1 MGILGSLNS
10 TLLLDEFLID
20 NSTDSLLINNCL
32 NCLYHGTD
40 WMYTFVETFWA
51 YDFKLYYF
59 NFNNIIFD
67 DSFDFF
73 FSTIWYLNINFSNFN
88 LFWSVIIDQYILNN
102 FYKIFYNNDWYRNI
116 LLSKEN
122 SLLFIYHPE
131 IIFLNFLYLSTI
143 YFNATSNVFISIVET
158 NISESFLS
166 PIMKFSQLLFV
177 LYLVTIFVN
186 FYFTYYN
193 TSVKEE
199 STIDS
204 DFISSNLLV
213 ESEKEIGSLD
223 DMILGLIVL
232 SYIFGWY
239 VYIYVWT
246 VISVFPEII
255 MIFYSFPFLYYII
268 ISMPTYLLYDFGIY
282 FLTYLRGV
290 GSTSLL
296 TMELMYDYIAF
307 SAFYIRLMVQG
318 VRLVLMIFTYI
329 SLHDLIIFFDF
340 DLKLFTGFELIWEDL
355 ANFNGTFNSFSYF
368 FFFIIPIKIIYWLYE
383 LFHTFFVI
391 TAQFVAFFAMVFWL
405 FLFLYT
411 MFVLEKHENY
421 FSEKR
426 KIKKNQLKRLLI
438 LKE

>member
-1 MGILGSLNS
+1 MGILGSLNP
-10 TLLLDEFLID
+10 TLLLDDFILNNNDI
-20 NSTDSLLINNCL
+20 LLNNCI
-32 NCLYHGTD
+32 NCIYHGSD
-40 WMYTFVETFWA
+40 WIYTFVETFWS

-59 NFNNIIFD
+59 NLGSSILD

-73 FSTIWYLNINFSNFN
+73 FSSAWYLSLNFTNFS
-88 LFWSVIIDQYILNN
+88 LFWSVLLDQYALNN
-102 FYKIFYNNDWYRNI
+102 FYNIFSNNDWYRNI

-122 SLLFIYHPE
+122 SLLFLYHPE
-131 IIFLNFLYLSTI
+131 IIFLNLWYLNTLYFSAL
-143 YFNATSNVFISIVET
+143 SNVYISIIET
-158 NISESFLS
+158 NISESFIT
-166 PIMKFSQLLFV
+166 PIMNITQLIFIV
-177 LYLVTIFVN
+177 YLVTIFIN

-193 TSVKEE
+193 TAVKEE

-204 DFISSNLLV
+204 DFISANLLV

-223 DMILGLIVL
+223 DMILGLLIL
-232 SYIFGWY
+232 AYIFGWY
-239 VYIYVWT
+239 VYIYAWT
-246 VISVFPEII
+246 VISTFPEIA

-282 FLTYLRGV
+282 FLTYLRGA
-290 GSTSLL
+290 GTTSLL
-296 TMELMYDYIAF
+296 AMELMYDYIAF
-307 SAFYIRLMVQG
+307 LAFYIRLMVQG

-355 ANFNGTFNSFSYF
+355 ANFNGTLNSFSYF
-368 FFFIIPIKIIYWLYE
+368 FFFIVPIKIIYWLYE
-383 LFHTFFVI
+383 LFHTFFVV

-421 FSEKR
+421 FTEKR
-426 KIKKNQLKRLLI
+426 KIKKNKINKLLI
-438 LKE
+438 LK